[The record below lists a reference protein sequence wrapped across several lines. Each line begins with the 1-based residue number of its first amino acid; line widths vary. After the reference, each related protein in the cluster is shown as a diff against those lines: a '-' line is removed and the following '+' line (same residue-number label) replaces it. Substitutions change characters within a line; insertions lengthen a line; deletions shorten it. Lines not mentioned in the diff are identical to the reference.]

1 MRAVGRGGPSKAGLR
16 PVTRLFVGAGVVISL
31 FAATTGPGGAVE
43 ESSTTTSAPPS
54 TTAST
59 APPTTAPTTTAST
72 APPTTAPSTTA
83 STASTAPSST
93 AASTSTTAAGATTTS
108 TGASGAPAYDA
119 TTDQANAEAAAK
131 AAALDAANAELGDL
145 TNALAV
151 LKRQVDSQQ
160 AEVDYASLQLAAAEK
175 LVADSEA
182 AVSEAQVE
190 LAELEDRVST
200 SAVQAFMDGETGQII
215 LFAAD
220 DPLDAIRKDVMRS
233 AGTQTD
239 LELVEQLRIV
249 QSDLDVRQ
257 AEALDAADAAEQ
269 VRVASQQ
276 ALSALEG
283 DQNAQLALASS
294 AEDRLDRLLGENAA
308 LAALGAQ
315 GVDTSA
321 LAAEL
326 AASGGTGTI
335 NTNIQIPD
343 TVSEADIV
351 YAGNG
356 ISVHADIV
364 DNIRQLLVD
373 AAADGVDL
381 GGGGYRSPAAQ
392 IATRRNNC
400 GTSNYA
406 IYEMPASQCSPP
418 TARPGRSMH
427 EKGLAIDFTY
437 NGSLIRSR
445 SGPGWNWLVANAAR
459 YGLKNLPSEPWHW
472 STNGN

>member
-1 MRAVGRGGPSKAGLR
+1 MSGGIVLA
-16 PVTRLFVGAGVVISL
+16 L
-31 FAATTGPGGAVE
+31 FAATTAPGGAVDE
-43 ESSTTTSAPPS
+43 STTT
-54 TTAST
+54 TTS
-59 APPTTAPTTTAST
+59 
-72 APPTTAPSTTA
+72 TTAPSTTA
-83 STASTAPSST
+83 SS
-93 AASTSTTAAGATTTS
+93 STSTTAASTTSTTVAPTTSTTVPSTTSSTAADATTSTTAAGGTTTS
-108 TGASGAPAYDA
+108 SGGSGAPDFEES
-119 TTDQANAEAAAK
+119 TDEANAEAAAK

-160 AEVDYASLQLAAAEK
+160 AEVDYANLQLTAAEQ

-182 AVSEAQVE
+182 AVSEAEVE
-190 LAELEDRVST
+190 LVALEERVST
-200 SAVQAFMDGETGQII
+200 SAIQAFMDGETGQII

-239 LELVEQLRIV
+239 LELVEQLKIV

-269 VRVASQQ
+269 VRVASQE

-283 DQNAQLALASS
+283 DQAAQVALASS

-326 AASGGTGTI
+326 ANSNSSANI
-335 NTNIQIPD
+335 NTNIQIPS
-343 TVSEADIV
+343 TVSEDDIV

-356 ISVHADIV
+356 ISVHRDIV